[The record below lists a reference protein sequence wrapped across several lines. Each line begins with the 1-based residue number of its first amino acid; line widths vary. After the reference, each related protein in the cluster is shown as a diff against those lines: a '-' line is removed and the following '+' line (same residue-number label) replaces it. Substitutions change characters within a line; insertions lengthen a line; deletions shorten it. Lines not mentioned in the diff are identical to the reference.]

1 MTKSLSA
8 FLLLATAGVAL
19 AAQAQDQAKAPAK
32 LKLTAPEGPVT
43 ITADR
48 AEFER
53 NGVMLYRGNVRLVS
67 DRLTL
72 TGERVELRQPSPGQ
86 FEARITGT
94 PARLSHAG
102 EADSPPIAAAAGRI
116 DYDTRQEVVSLSGGA
131 QLERGTDVLT
141 GESIRYEIAT
151 RRISATG
158 VDGGQVRIVIQQPEA
173 KAREAKP

>member
-1 MTKSLSA
+1 MHRAAS
-8 FLLLATAGVAL
+8 LLLLIAGSAL
-19 AAQAQDQAKAPAK
+19 AAQAQDESRAPAR
-32 LKLTAPEGPVT
+32 LKLAAPEGPVT

-72 TGERVELRQPSPGQ
+72 TGERVELRQPAPGE
-86 FEARITGT
+86 FEARINGS

-102 EADSPPIAAAAGRI
+102 EADVPPIAASARQI
-116 DYDTRQEVVSLSGGA
+116 DYDTKAAVVSLSGGA

-141 GESIRYEIAT
+141 SESIRYEIAT
-151 RRISATG
+151 RRITASG
-158 VDGGQVRIVIQQPEA
+158 VDGGQVRIVIQQPEQ
-173 KAREAKP
+173 KAREAQP